1 MEENERQQEGVRREA
16 SDHLSETHI
25 LQQKAGF
32 RTEWFPVVYID
43 ETWIDTAYT
52 AKRCWQSKDTDG
64 VLSPRNR
71 GQRLIVVHAGSE
83 DGFIPG
89 ARLIYKAALST
100 GDYHNEI
107 NAKNFTKW
115 LEEMLLP
122 NLDGPSAI
130 VMDNASYHTMQYDK
144 CPTSNTREADIQVL
158 TKKKILFQ
166 TYTCAYL
173 SYLTFIV

>member
-1 MEENERQQEGVRREA
+1 MLVEKPAIICQRLTFYKRKQDLEQN
-16 SDHLSETHI
+16 
-25 LQQKAGF
+25 GF
-32 RTEWFPVVYID
+32 RLVYID

-52 AKRCWQSKDTDG
+52 AKRCWQSKDTDS
-64 VLSPRNR
+64 VLSPCNR

-100 GDYHNEI
+100 GDYHNEM

-130 VMDNASYHTMQYDK
+130 VMDNTSSHTMQSDK
-144 CPTSNTREADIQVL
+144 CPTSNTRKANIQVL
-158 TKKKILFQ
+158 TQKKSCFKLILVHM
-166 TYTCAYL
+166 YRIKHL
-173 SYLTFIV
+173 SSLSLLVFKYI